1 MQLGSWACVH
11 AGFLL
16 CLADPAGAGQDTC
29 PWGLMVLGVDVDGIA
44 AILSRILSVLGTVE
58 AVVSEAV

>member
-1 MQLGSWACVH
+1 M
-11 AGFLL
+11 
-16 CLADPAGAGQDTC
+16 ADPAGAGQDTC